1 MKKYRNVVQIVGYIK
16 YLLFN
21 DKYKMKCEEVNF
33 MRKLGKKVKLDKK
46 SLQAYAFCVCTNCPC
61 PSGTNSYTAKYND
74 SERKAK

>member
-1 MKKYRNVVQIVGYIK
+1 MTTSYQ
-16 YLLFN
+16 
-21 DKYKMKCEEVNF
+21 EVNF